1 MKKTLLIKALLGIWG
16 AVSIQCVSAETTTF
30 TNIDEFEDNYIV
42 HDENHDELH
51 LTEDLSGYQYEVR
64 LGHTIDHALHLYFAY
79 TEDKNSEVGNNILTW
94 VYGDIGSSEKPTDV
108 YI

>member
-42 HDENHDELH
+42 HDVNHDELH
-51 LTEDLSGYQYEVR
+51 LSEDLSA
-64 LGHTIDHALHLYFAY
+64 TNMKF
-79 TEDKNSEVGNNILTW
+79 S
-94 VYGDIGSSEKPTDV
+94 
-108 YI
+108 